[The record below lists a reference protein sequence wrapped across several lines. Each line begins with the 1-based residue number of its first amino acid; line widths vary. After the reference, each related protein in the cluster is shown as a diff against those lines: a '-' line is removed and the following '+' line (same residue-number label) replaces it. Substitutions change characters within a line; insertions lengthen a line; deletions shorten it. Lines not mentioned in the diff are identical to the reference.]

1 MTILKQLQDTAFS
14 VENREKN
21 TALAEM
27 FSIELKFTVDCL
39 KFWFNRNHKVL
50 ELQLEDTLIFKQE
63 NPEKGQN
70 LLPL

>member
-1 MTILKQLQDTAFS
+1 MLLFLLKI
-14 VENREKN
+14 EKKN

-27 FSIELKFTVDCL
+27 FSIKLKFTVDCL

>member
-1 MTILKQLQDTAFS
+1 MLLFLLKI
-14 VENREKN
+14 EKKN

-27 FSIELKFTVDCL
+27 FSIKLKFTVDCL

-70 LLPL
+70 FLPL

>member
-1 MTILKQLQDTAFS
+1 MLLFLLKI
-14 VENREKN
+14 EKKN

-27 FSIELKFTVDCL
+27 FSIKLKFTVDYL

>member
-1 MTILKQLQDTAFS
+1 MLLFLLKI
-14 VENREKN
+14 EKKN

-27 FSIELKFTVDCL
+27 FSIKLKFTVDCL

-50 ELQLEDTLIFKQE
+50 ELQLEDKLIFKQE

>member
-21 TALAEM
+21 TVLAEM

-39 KFWFNRNHKVL
+39 KFWFKRNHKVL

-63 NPEKGQN
+63 NPKQGHN

>member
-1 MTILKQLQDTAFS
+1 MLLFLLKI
-14 VENREKN
+14 EKKN

-27 FSIELKFTVDCL
+27 FSIKLKFTVDCL

-50 ELQLEDTLIFKQE
+50 ELQLEDTLIFKQQ